1 MTLPVWPDLTRVTWP
16 YLYDLTLPVWP
27 DLICMTWPYLCDLTL
42 PVGVKV
48 HVVLPVDDG
57 VGGGAPEVAVAGL
70 DEVDLLLGVNHVTLE
85 LTSEDRPV
93 DVTPRHACSRDMKK

>member
-1 MTLPVWPDLTRVTWP
+1 M
-16 YLYDLTLPVWP
+16 
-27 DLICMTWPYLCDLTL
+27 
-42 PVGVKV
+42 
-48 HVVLPVDDG
+48 VLPVDDG

-93 DVTPRHACSRDMKK
+93 DATPRHA

>member
-1 MTLPVWPDLTRVTWP
+1 MHISLYLLTWP
-16 YLYDLTLPVWP
+16 KLY
-27 DLICMTWPYLCDLTL
+27 DLTL

-70 DEVDLLLGVNHVTLE
+70 DEVDLLLGVDHVTLE

-93 DVTPRHACSRDMKK
+93 DVTPRHAWSRDMRIKTKRT

>member
-1 MTLPVWPDLTRVTWP
+1 MAWPNLN
-16 YLYDLTLPVWP
+16 
-27 DLICMTWPYLCDLTL
+27 DLTL

-70 DEVDLLLGVNHVTLE
+70 DEVDLLLGVDHVTLE
-85 LTSEDRPV
+85 LTAEDRPV
-93 DVTPRHACSRDMKK
+93 DATPRHAWSRDMRKKNKRTYYIAIFKKCPLCSCM